1 MEGRCPNCG
10 YCPHCGRGSSDPYPV
25 VRFGGDSE
33 YWEDADSSINNDRLV
48 IHEEIGEDSVVDE
61 EVDWV

>member
-10 YCPHCGRGSSDPYPV
+10 YCPHCGRGSSDPYPIV
-25 VRFGGDSE
+25 PSGP
-33 YWEDADSSINNDRLV
+33 YWEDADSSINTDRLV